1 MSMAM
6 ADRTNNNPEPAPP
19 VRRTPEEIAKM
30 SPAERLDC
38 VRQWDQR
45 PGQQPEWRDPRLK

>member
-1 MSMAM
+1 MAM

-30 SPAERLDC
+30 SPAETLDC